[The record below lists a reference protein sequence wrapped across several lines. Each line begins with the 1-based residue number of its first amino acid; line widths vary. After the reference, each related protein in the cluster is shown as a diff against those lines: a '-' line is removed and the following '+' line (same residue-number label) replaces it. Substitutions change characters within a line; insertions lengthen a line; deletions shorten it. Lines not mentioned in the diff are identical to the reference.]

1 MLAASTWTFV
11 ALATMML
18 AGCSSAPSPQ
28 SDATPAPAPSQ
39 PSAAATGSDMIALAL
54 SAAPADIAAQATVM
68 EPGEA
73 GQMKELR
80 AGTNGWVCMAHP
92 EVMCLDKQ
100 WQEWADAWM
109 NKRPPTITSVGV
121 GYMLQGDRVGG
132 SNTDPFA
139 TEPTADN
146 QWVVSP
152 PHVMV
157 LTPDPRQL
165 ESLPTDPKNG
175 GPWVMWKGTPY
186 AHIMVPTEPM
196 ANATPPAAQWQ
207 PYQPTQPAASTCRL
221 VTLSRGS
228 SPG

>member
-1 MLAASTWTFV
+1 MGSASLRAVKNWVRRAINPRPFRRPARKLKCERLEVREVPAALIGLDTNGTTLHRFDS
-11 ALATMML
+11 
-18 AGCSSAPSPQ
+18 
-28 SDATPAPAPSQ
+28 ATP
-39 PSAAATGSDMIALAL
+39 G
-54 SAAPADIAAQATVM
+54 
-68 EPGEA
+68 
-73 GQMKELR
+73 
-80 AGTNGWVCMAHP
+80 
-92 EVMCLDKQ
+92 
-100 WQEWADAWM
+100 
-109 NKRPPTITSVGV
+109 TITSVGV

-196 ANATPPAAQWQ
+196 ANATPPAAQ
-207 PYQPTQPAASTCRL
+207 
-221 VTLSRGS
+221 
-228 SPG
+228 